1 MTGSLGITAAGFDNS
16 SIIRASS
23 IFNVTV
29 ATLLIELGQ
38 RLPLLNVIL
47 FMILSLMRALLLV

>member
-23 IFNVTV
+23 IFNVN
-29 ATLLIELGQ
+29 TLSIELGQ
-38 RLPLLNVIL
+38 LLPLLNVIL